1 MPDKPRE
8 ISKNFTVQAYIHGPY
23 RTLRDLLKYP
33 KLSERLKYR
42 WLGNRD
48 RDANRQTALIGWL
61 MVQIAEEQL
70 CSLAA
75 LQDRLFNFRRQN
87 RKVCRQPVE

>member
-1 MPDKPRE
+1 
-8 ISKNFTVQAYIHGPY
+8 
-23 RTLRDLLKYP
+23 LRDLLKYP

-75 LQDRLFNFRRQN
+75 L
-87 RKVCRQPVE
+87 